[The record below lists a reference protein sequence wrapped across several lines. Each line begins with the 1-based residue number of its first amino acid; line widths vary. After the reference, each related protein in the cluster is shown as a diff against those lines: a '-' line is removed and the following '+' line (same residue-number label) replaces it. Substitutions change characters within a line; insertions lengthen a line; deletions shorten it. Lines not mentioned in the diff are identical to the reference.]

1 MEYIFWGHNIPL
13 AAHLRET
20 LQCKIIECITF
31 QQIKSCLSS
40 IEYID
45 FCVFMERSDMATD
58 IPTIAQLHKL
68 YPTLYIIL
76 ISETLS
82 KEEKIPYLRAGTD
95 CMISK
100 NTSKDD
106 LQKLFS
112 VIIDFKEKEK
122 ARKDNQISSLTEFRL
137 PLWKRTFD
145 ILASGSAILCLSP
158 ILILTALAIRTESN
172 GKIVYKSK
180 RVGSNYKIFDFYKF
194 RSMYSDADKR
204 LAEYQQLNQ
213 YTKNIAEEEFKDS
226 SSAAEISQ
234 QSCSSEQKQEQEQDI
249 LLFSD
254 NLSTSENNYLK
265 TKRTERS
272 NAFFKLENDP
282 RITRVGHFIRK
293 YSIDELPLIVTF
305 SIISILCIIGSALLS
320 FKFKN
325 DLKKSSKF
333 IKESLIVYS
342 DDKTLLKIEKDNFN
356 NELGRIE
363 KTIDES
369 IHNAAYS
376 EINLYYNHY
385 NSSTSFEFKKL
396 NLFPLKF
403 EGEYYSNKDFV
414 IETDITS
421 MIYSLL
427 TFYIMYQL
435 RMCECI
441 SRAAENTI
449 RNQITREA
457 IDKIKDRHRMRMLI
471 KCLYDDRIHDL
482 LQDSLSE
489 FYKMKTISARVAIE
503 LNPNNML

>member
-213 YTKNIAEEEFKDS
+213 YTKNIAEEESLNS

-293 YSIDELPLIVTF
+293 YSIDELPQLLN
-305 SIISILCIIGSALLS
+305 ILKGDMSVVGNRPLP
-320 FKFKN
+320 
-325 DLKKSSKF
+325 
-333 IKESLIVYS
+333 
-342 DDKTLLKIEKDNFN
+342 
-356 NELGRIE
+356 
-363 KTIDES
+363 
-369 IHNAAYS
+369 
-376 EINLYYNHY
+376 LY
-385 NSSTSFEFKKL
+385 EA
-396 NLFPLKF
+396 
-403 EGEYYSNKDFV
+403 E
-414 IETDITS
+414 
-421 MIYSLL
+421 LL
-427 TFYIMYQL
+427 TSDEYVQRFMGPAGLTGLWQVEKRGGAGKMSAEERKQL
-435 RMCECI
+435 DIKYAKEFSFRMDMRI
-441 SRAAENTI
+441 I
-449 RNQITREA
+449 
-457 IDKIKDRHRMRMLI
+457 IKTFTAFIQKED
-471 KCLYDDRIHDL
+471 
-482 LQDSLSE
+482 
-489 FYKMKTISARVAIE
+489 V
-503 LNPNNML
+503 

>member
-293 YSIDELPLIVTF
+293 YSIDELPQLF
-305 SIISILCIIGSALLS
+305 NILKGDMSVVGNRPLPLS
-320 FKFKN
+320 
-325 DLKKSSKF
+325 
-333 IKESLIVYS
+333 EA
-342 DDKTLLKIEKDNFN
+342 E
-356 NELGRIE
+356 
-363 KTIDES
+363 
-369 IHNAAYS
+369 
-376 EINLYYNHY
+376 
-385 NSSTSFEFKKL
+385 
-396 NLFPLKF
+396 
-403 EGEYYSNKDFV
+403 
-414 IETDITS
+414 
-421 MIYSLL
+421 LL
-427 TFYIMYQL
+427 TSDEYVQRFMGPAGLTGLWQVEKRGGAGQMSAEERKQL
-435 RMCECI
+435 DIKYAKEFSFGMDMRI
-441 SRAAENTI
+441 IIRTFTAFIQKEN
-449 RNQITREA
+449 
-457 IDKIKDRHRMRMLI
+457 
-471 KCLYDDRIHDL
+471 
-482 LQDSLSE
+482 
-489 FYKMKTISARVAIE
+489 V
-503 LNPNNML
+503 

>member
-40 IEYID
+40 IKYID

-213 YTKNIAEEEFKDS
+213 YTKNMAEEEFKDS

-293 YSIDELPLIVTF
+293 YSIDELPQLF
-305 SIISILCIIGSALLS
+305 NILKGDMSVVGNRPLP
-320 FKFKN
+320 
-325 DLKKSSKF
+325 
-333 IKESLIVYS
+333 
-342 DDKTLLKIEKDNFN
+342 
-356 NELGRIE
+356 
-363 KTIDES
+363 
-369 IHNAAYS
+369 
-376 EINLYYNHY
+376 LY
-385 NSSTSFEFKKL
+385 EA
-396 NLFPLKF
+396 
-403 EGEYYSNKDFV
+403 E
-414 IETDITS
+414 
-421 MIYSLL
+421 LL
-427 TFYIMYQL
+427 TSDEYVQRFMGPAGLTGLWQVEKRGGAGKMSAEERKQL
-435 RMCECI
+435 DIKYAKEFSFRMDMRI
-441 SRAAENTI
+441 I
-449 RNQITREA
+449 
-457 IDKIKDRHRMRMLI
+457 IKTFTAFIQKED
-471 KCLYDDRIHDL
+471 
-482 LQDSLSE
+482 
-489 FYKMKTISARVAIE
+489 V
-503 LNPNNML
+503 

>member
-213 YTKNIAEEEFKDS
+213 YTKNIAEDESLNS

-293 YSIDELPLIVTF
+293 YSIDELPQLF
-305 SIISILCIIGSALLS
+305 NILKGDMSVVGNRPLP
-320 FKFKN
+320 
-325 DLKKSSKF
+325 
-333 IKESLIVYS
+333 
-342 DDKTLLKIEKDNFN
+342 
-356 NELGRIE
+356 
-363 KTIDES
+363 
-369 IHNAAYS
+369 
-376 EINLYYNHY
+376 LY
-385 NSSTSFEFKKL
+385 EA
-396 NLFPLKF
+396 
-403 EGEYYSNKDFV
+403 E
-414 IETDITS
+414 
-421 MIYSLL
+421 LL
-427 TFYIMYQL
+427 TSDEYVQRFMGPAGLTGLWQVEKRGGAGKMSAEERKQL
-435 RMCECI
+435 DIKYAKEFSFRMDMRI
-441 SRAAENTI
+441 I
-449 RNQITREA
+449 
-457 IDKIKDRHRMRMLI
+457 IKTFTAFIQKED
-471 KCLYDDRIHDL
+471 
-482 LQDSLSE
+482 
-489 FYKMKTISARVAIE
+489 V
-503 LNPNNML
+503 

>member
-213 YTKNIAEEEFKDS
+213 YTKNMAEEEFKDS

-293 YSIDELPLIVTF
+293 YSIDELPQLF
-305 SIISILCIIGSALLS
+305 NILKGDMSVVGNRPLP
-320 FKFKN
+320 
-325 DLKKSSKF
+325 
-333 IKESLIVYS
+333 
-342 DDKTLLKIEKDNFN
+342 
-356 NELGRIE
+356 
-363 KTIDES
+363 
-369 IHNAAYS
+369 
-376 EINLYYNHY
+376 LY
-385 NSSTSFEFKKL
+385 EA
-396 NLFPLKF
+396 
-403 EGEYYSNKDFV
+403 E
-414 IETDITS
+414 
-421 MIYSLL
+421 LL
-427 TFYIMYQL
+427 TSDEYVQRFMGPAGLTGLWQVEKRGGAGKMSAEERKQL
-435 RMCECI
+435 DIKYAKEFSFGMDMRI
-441 SRAAENTI
+441 IIRTFTAFIQKEN
-449 RNQITREA
+449 
-457 IDKIKDRHRMRMLI
+457 
-471 KCLYDDRIHDL
+471 
-482 LQDSLSE
+482 
-489 FYKMKTISARVAIE
+489 V
-503 LNPNNML
+503 